1 MLSRKTSSPIRASG
15 TKLDAAIAT
24 SLFAMGALN
33 LLVLTDQLGPSRAYA
48 ATPCRCVP
56 SGVAL
61 A

>member
-1 MLSRKTSSPIRASG
+1 MLPRKASSLIKASG

-48 ATPCRCVP
+48 ATPCHCIL